1 MLVSNRGEWSIHPT
15 FYDGVINE
23 TEIRLKSCTAL
34 VECIDQK
41 ENPPS
46 DQYEK
51 ITSNSFPVHANCPP
65 VANTDEN
72 KNNNSSN
79 LSDLDK
85 IIDEANS
92 IKEEALEEMSKRISD
107 SVDSLKLPFE
117 TKSVENMGQ
126 DNEADQEEMSSRM
139 AAVLEVFNNKVDE
152 NLSLEE
158 EAEKRFLIQELL
170 AYMDEA
176 ENNENRVGD
185 IIPLPAN
192 DYTVAQSQLGED
204 DGEGVIVPQ
213 QILGIKNIYDTN
225 GHGLKVG
232 YYHQTCPEAE
242 EIISETVAK
251 AVKENAGV
259 TASLIRMHFHDCFVR
274 GCDGSILLDSSDNTA
289 EKDSPVNNP
298 SLRGYDTIDEAK
310 AKLEA
315 KCAGV
320 ISCADVVAFAAR
332 DSAYQAGGLFWA
344 VEGGRRDGRIS
355 RESEV
360 TDNIPSPS
368 FDVSR
373 LTQFFASKQL
383 SQEDMVTLSGAH
395 SIGVSHCSSFT
406 GDRLYNF
413 SGRGGQDPSMDSNY
427 ALQLKAKCPTSAS
440 TDIVVPLDPVTP
452 TKLDAKYF
460 VDLQDKRGLLESDQ
474 TLMSNDVTY
483 RQVNINAKYPT
494 IWRINFG
501 RAMVKMGAID
511 VLTGSQ
517 GEIRKQCRV
526 PN

>member
-1 MLVSNRGEWSIHPT
+1 MWGLSLVS
-15 FYDGVINE
+15 
-23 TEIRLKSCTAL
+23 LLLL
-34 VECIDQK
+34 V
-41 ENPPS
+41 
-46 DQYEK
+46 
-51 ITSNSFPVHANCPP
+51 
-65 VANTDEN
+65 
-72 KNNNSSN
+72 
-79 LSDLDK
+79 
-85 IIDEANS
+85 
-92 IKEEALEEMSKRISD
+92 
-107 SVDSLKLPFE
+107 
-117 TKSVENMGQ
+117 
-126 DNEADQEEMSSRM
+126 
-139 AAVLEVFNNKVDE
+139 
-152 NLSLEE
+152 
-158 EAEKRFLIQELL
+158 
-170 AYMDEA
+170 
-176 ENNENRVGD
+176 
-185 IIPLPAN
+185 IPLFVLFLSTTASG
-192 DYTVAQSQLGED
+192 Q
-204 DGEGVIVPQ
+204 
-213 QILGIKNIYDTN
+213 
-225 GHGLKVG
+225 GLKVG
-232 YYHQTCPEAE
+232 YYYQTCPEAE
-242 EIISETVAK
+242 EIISQTVAK
-251 AVKENAGV
+251 AVKANPGV
-259 TASLIRMHFHDCFVR
+259 AASLIRMHFHDCFVR
-274 GCDGSILLDSSDNTA
+274 GCDGSILLDSSDNKA

-298 SLRGYDTIDEAK
+298 SLRGYDIIDEAK

-320 ISCADVVAFAAR
+320 VSCADVVAFAAR

-413 SGRGGQDPSMDSNY
+413 SGRGGQDPSMDSKY

-440 TDIVVPLDPVTP
+440 SDIVVPLDPLTP

-460 VDLQDKRGLLESDQ
+460 VDLQEKRGLLKSDQ
-474 TLMSNDVTY
+474 TLMSNDATY

-511 VLTGSQ
+511 VSTGSQ

>member
-1 MLVSNRGEWSIHPT
+1 
-15 FYDGVINE
+15 
-23 TEIRLKSCTAL
+23 
-34 VECIDQK
+34 
-41 ENPPS
+41 
-46 DQYEK
+46 
-51 ITSNSFPVHANCPP
+51 
-65 VANTDEN
+65 
-72 KNNNSSN
+72 
-79 LSDLDK
+79 
-85 IIDEANS
+85 
-92 IKEEALEEMSKRISD
+92 
-107 SVDSLKLPFE
+107 
-117 TKSVENMGQ
+117 
-126 DNEADQEEMSSRM
+126 M
-139 AAVLEVFNNKVDE
+139 AA
-152 NLSLEE
+152 SL
-158 EAEKRFLIQELL
+158 L
-170 AYMDEA
+170 
-176 ENNENRVGD
+176 V
-185 IIPLPAN
+185 IPLFVLFLSTTASG
-192 DYTVAQSQLGED
+192 Q
-204 DGEGVIVPQ
+204 
-213 QILGIKNIYDTN
+213 
-225 GHGLKVG
+225 GLKVG
-232 YYHQTCPEAE
+232 YYYQTCPEAE
-242 EIISETVAK
+242 EIISQTVAK
-251 AVKENAGV
+251 AVKANPGV
-259 TASLIRMHFHDCFVR
+259 AASLIRIHFHDCFVR
-274 GCDGSILLDSSDNTA
+274 GCDGSILLDSSDNKA

-298 SLRGYDTIDEAK
+298 SLRGYDIIDEAK

-320 ISCADVVAFAAR
+320 LSCADVVAFAAR

-368 FDVSR
+368 FDIIN
-373 LTQFFASKQL
+373 LTDFA
-383 SQEDMVTLSGAH
+383 GAH

-413 SGRGGQDPSMDSNY
+413 SGRGGQDPSMDSKY

-440 TDIVVPLDPVTP
+440 SDIVVPLDPLTP

-460 VDLQDKRGLLESDQ
+460 VDLQEKRGLLKSDQ
-474 TLMSNDVTY
+474 TLMSNDATY